1 MSQQAVIFQQVS
13 FKLYGFTMHPFIP
26 FFQTT
31 PCEEGR
37 SPVQILGVALLLC
50 ILACV
55 PRSMLVFEPRFGPK
69 HPKTTTHVAQGG
81 DIMCIYYCTM
91 LGQNHQSTDLCR
103 RRWGISTLVIQFVF
117 FLGFVSAGLCHHR
130 KVKLP
135 PPFAH
140 IQRAGHFL
148 PSGT

>member
-1 MSQQAVIFQQVS
+1 MSQQAIIFQEVS

-81 DIMCIYYCTM
+81 DFDVYILLY
-91 LGQNHQSTDLCR
+91 NAWPKSPVNR
-103 RRWGISTLVIQFVF
+103 FVPTEV
-117 FLGFVSAGLCHHR
+117 GY
-130 KVKLP
+130 
-135 PPFAH
+135 
-140 IQRAGHFL
+140 
-148 PSGT
+148 